1 MSKVE
6 QRPVIGIVPTQVPDE
21 DIVRVYGP
29 DGLVEAIEVRDRTF
43 MMGVQWHPEYFA
55 GERSMGCIF
64 KTLSM
69 EASKAR
75 SREERLRERACI
87 SRGKTLAG
95 DGRAFILPIAFNV
108 LLTLAF
114 KRLPSWE
121 DVFCLKEKRW
131 LIILTKPISIV
142 G

>member
-6 QRPVIGIVPTQVPDE
+6 QQPVIGIVPTQVPDE

-29 DGLVEAIEVRDRTF
+29 DGLVEAIEVHDRTF

-75 SREERLRERACI
+75 SREERLREEGLHIERQD
-87 SRGKTLAG
+87 AG
-95 DGRAFILPIAFNV
+95 GRCRAFILPIAFNV
-108 LLTLAF
+108 LLTLVF

-121 DVFCLKEKRW
+121 DVF
-131 LIILTKPISIV
+131 
-142 G
+142 

>member
-21 DIVRVYGP
+21 DIVRVNGP

-69 EASKAR
+69 EASKALPR
-75 SREERLRERACI
+75 GAP
-87 SRGKTLAG
+87 SRGGLAY
-95 DGRAFILPIAFNV
+95 REARRWREMAEHSFC
-108 LLTLAF
+108 
-114 KRLPSWE
+114 RLYLMFS
-121 DVFCLKEKRW
+121 
-131 LIILTKPISIV
+131 
-142 G
+142 

>member
-21 DIVRVYGP
+21 DIVRVNGP
-29 DGLVEAIEVRDRTF
+29 RWAVSSRRFPWKRQRRAPER
-43 MMGVQWHPEYFA
+43 GVFA
-55 GERSMGCIF
+55 R
-64 KTLSM
+64 
-69 EASKAR
+69 
-75 SREERLRERACI
+75 RACI

-121 DVFCLKEKRW
+121 DVFLFEEKKMANHIDKTYKHSR
-131 LIILTKPISIV
+131 INAIT
-142 G
+142 

>member
-29 DGLVEAIEVRDRTF
+29 RWAVSSRPFPWKRQRRAL
-43 MMGVQWHPEYFA
+43 
-55 GERSMGCIF
+55 ERSAF
-64 KTLSM
+64 
-69 EASKAR
+69 AR
-75 SREERLRERACI
+75 RACI

-108 LLTLAF
+108 LLTLVF

-121 DVFCLKEKRW
+121 DVFF
-131 LIILTKPISIV
+131 V
-142 G
+142 

>member
-21 DIVRVYGP
+21 DIVRVNGP

-75 SREERLRERACI
+75 SREERLREEGLHI
-87 SRGKTLAG
+87 ESQDAG
-95 DGRAFILPIAFNV
+95 GRWPSV
-108 LLTLAF
+108 LLTLGF

-121 DVFCLKEKRW
+121 DVFCLNEKKMANHIDKTYKHSR
-131 LIILTKPISIV
+131 INVIT
-142 G
+142 

>member
-43 MMGVQWHPEYFA
+43 MMGVQWHSEYFA
-55 GERSMGCIF
+55 GERSMGVHLQNAF
-64 KTLSM
+64 HGSVKGAL
-69 EASKAR
+69 
-75 SREERLRERACI
+75 REERLREDGLHIERQD
-87 SRGKTLAG
+87 AG
-95 DGRAFILPIAFNV
+95 GRWPEHSFCRLHLTFS
-108 LLTLAF
+108 LTLVF

-121 DVFCLKEKRW
+121 DFFV
-131 LIILTKPISIV
+131 
-142 G
+142 

>member
-75 SREERLRERACI
+75 SREERLREKGLHIESQDAGGRWQSIHFADCI
-87 SRGKTLAG
+87 
-95 DGRAFILPIAFNV
+95 
-108 LLTLAF
+108 
-114 KRLPSWE
+114 
-121 DVFCLKEKRW
+121 
-131 LIILTKPISIV
+131 
-142 G
+142 

>member
-21 DIVRVYGP
+21 DIVRVYGS

-69 EASKAR
+69 EASKALER
-75 SREERLRERACI
+75 SAFARMACI
-87 SRGKTLAG
+87 SRGKMLAG

>member
-75 SREERLRERACI
+75 SERSVFARRACI

-121 DVFCLKEKRW
+121 DVFCLKKKRW

>member
-1 MSKVE
+1 MLKVE

-69 EASKAR
+69 EALKAR
-75 SREERLRERACI
+75 LRGAP
-87 SRGKTLAG
+87 SRGWLAY
-95 DGRAFILPIAFNV
+95 REARCWREMAEHSFCRLH
-108 LLTLAF
+108 LTF
-114 KRLPSWE
+114 S
-121 DVFCLKEKRW
+121 
-131 LIILTKPISIV
+131 
-142 G
+142 